1 MANYISQ
8 NSDLMA
14 EWDFEENTKLGL
26 DPDKLTCGSNKT
38 AHWKCGKGHS
48 WEEVIYKR
56 VNGKECPFCSN
67 KRVWIGYNDLPTLF
81 PDLAKEWD
89 FEGNRN
95 IDIFII
101 VTCDRKCIGWNGCVF
116 R

>member
-56 VNGKECPFCSN
+56 VNGKECPFCS
-67 KRVWIGYNDLPTLF
+67 RF
-81 PDLAKEWD
+81 KEERKNMLRLENIKKD
-89 FEGNRN
+89 FTNLEVGLNLLG
-95 IDIFII
+95 IK
-101 VTCDRKCIGWNGCVF
+101 VPEKM
-116 R
+116 